1 MQVNKQTMNN
11 IEIIDTMAKLLLGS
25 VLGGACV
32 YWILRDKITQVQ
44 NAHNKRRVT
53 LIEQVAQHVG
63 KVSHV
68 FSKYSSLI
76 NDIGPKAE
84 NVSSKQLQELEYLS
98 NQLVDVYEEISI
110 AESKLLLLGEKRL
123 EKALKLYTAKM
134 AQYRKQFYP
143 GRYKQREEASEF
155 KKDINQMREQFYDI
169 LSERYDT
176 NIK

>member
-1 MQVNKQTMNN
+1 MDN
-11 IEIIDTMAKLLLGS
+11 IELISSLVKILLGA
-25 VLGGACV
+25 VFGGLAV
-32 YWILRDKITQVQ
+32 YFTLRDKVAEVQ
-44 NAHNKRRVT
+44 NTHSKRRVA
-53 LIEQVAQHVG
+53 LLEQVAQHVG

-76 NDIGPKAE
+76 NDIGPKTE
-84 NVSSKQLQELEYLS
+84 HVSVKQQQELDDLS
-98 NQLVDVYEEISI
+98 NQLVEVYEEVSI

-143 GRYKQREEASEF
+143 GRYNHRDEAAAL
-155 KKDINQMREQFYDI
+155 KKEINQMRNQFYDI

-176 NIK
+176 NTK